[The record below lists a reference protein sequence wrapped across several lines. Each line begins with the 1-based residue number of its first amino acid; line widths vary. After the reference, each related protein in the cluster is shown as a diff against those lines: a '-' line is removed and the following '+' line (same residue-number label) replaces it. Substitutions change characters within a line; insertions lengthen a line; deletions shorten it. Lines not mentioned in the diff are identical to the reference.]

1 MAETLSEL
9 ESKVLDALRKDP
21 SPRKALL
28 IAKAV
33 GKTTAKDVNSTLYGL
48 EKKGLV
54 GKHLDGQTP
63 MWTISGSSP
72 ATASPTLPAQAK
84 WNDAPLYTR
93 RDSEKG
99 DVTFSPVFRD
109 EVLNRNLA
117 AVTLSPQQPNVLP
130 PSGDAARSETTVPKS
145 SACVDESTDLGGSAY
160 VDESTYLGGAAT
172 AESHVHQERPSTLE
186 PAQQLHVTSGPNVT
200 SNGSCMTPNG
210 SFVTPDGSCATP
222 NKSCATPNGS
232 CATPNGSCGTPN
244 GSCGTPNGSCGTPNG
259 SCGTPNGSCGTPN
272 GSCGT
277 PDVLDGSCMTIGS
290 IAAISTTP
298 TPTVNPNGLSATAV
312 APTPTI
318 PLTQVTPASQ
328 ATPPSSGK
336 KNKQPVK
343 IAANFVSP
351 LSPRD
356 RRDGVIEYLKSCSS
370 AVQTRDVAKAS
381 GCTRD
386 EAFSSLKDLK
396 QSGLVIEERQEGS
409 SISLWRL
416 TPTKS

>member
-9 ESKVLDALRKDP
+9 ESKVLDALRQDP
-21 SPRKALL
+21 LPRKALL

-33 GKTTAKDVNSTLYGL
+33 GKTTTSDVNPTLYGL
-48 EKKGLV
+48 EKKGLITSS
-54 GKHLDGQTP
+54 KHLNGKTP

-99 DVTFSPVFRD
+99 DVMFSPVSRD
-109 EVLNRNLA
+109 EVVNRTLA
-117 AVTLSPQQPNVLP
+117 GMTLSPQQPKLP
-130 PSGDAARSETTVPKS
+130 PPSSDATRSETTVPKS
-145 SACVDESTDLGGSAY
+145 SAY
-160 VDESTYLGGAAT
+160 VDESTGLGGTAT

-186 PAQQLHVTSGPNVT
+186 PAQQLHVTSGPNL
-200 SNGSCMTPNG
+200 TPNG
-210 SFVTPDGSCATP
+210 SCTTP
-222 NKSCATPNGS
+222 NGSCATPNGS
-232 CATPNGSCGTPN
+232 CATPNGSCATPN
-244 GSCGTPNGSCGTPNG
+244 GSCATPNGSCATPNG
-259 SCGTPNGSCGTPN
+259 SCV
-272 GSCGT
+272 T

-290 IAAISTTP
+290 IAATSTTP

-312 APTPTI
+312 APPPTT
-318 PLTQVTPASQ
+318 PLTLVTPASQ

-351 LSPRD
+351 LR
-356 RRDGVIEYLKSCSS
+356 VTEYLKSCSS

-386 EAFSSLKDLK
+386 EAFSSLEDLK

-416 TPTKS
+416 TPKKS